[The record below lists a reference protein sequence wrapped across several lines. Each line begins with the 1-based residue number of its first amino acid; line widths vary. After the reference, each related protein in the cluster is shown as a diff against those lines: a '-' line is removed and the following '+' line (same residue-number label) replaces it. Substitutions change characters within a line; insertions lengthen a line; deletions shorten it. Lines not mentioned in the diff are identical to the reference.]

1 MGEFGWAYVQCDDE
15 ISVAVG
21 PTGSL
26 QFHSGSNLLS
36 GSEELIY
43 LPDSNTL
50 NMTGTLN
57 ISGTINANFMNIEV
71 TNKNV
76 INLSASGDT
85 KFGNTIDDV
94 HEFTGSIRVTGGLG
108 LNYYKITGEPAS
120 PYTILSTD
128 YIIGVSSS
136 QYVSLTLPSS
146 SVGAGKLYVV
156 KDEWSSFGT
165 GVGGGRP
172 AGQLIAISASAGG
185 NDTIDGNGTY
195 EIKDGNNAAI
205 SLYTDGALGWWI
217 I

>member
-1 MGEFGWAYVQCDDE
+1 VGEFGWAYVQCDDE

-36 GSEELIY
+36 GSENLVF

-50 NMTGTLN
+50 NMTGTINL
-57 ISGTINANFMNIEV
+57 SGTLNVDIMNIDV

-85 KFGNTIDDV
+85 KFGDTINDV
-94 HEFTGSIRVTGGLG
+94 HEFTGSLRVTGGLG
-108 LNYYKITGEPAS
+108 LNYHKVTSS
-120 PYTILSTD
+120 PYTILGTD
-128 YIIGVSSS
+128 YIIGVTSSN
-136 QYVSLTLPSS
+136 YVSLTLPSS
-146 SVGAGKLYVV
+146 SIGAGKLLVI
-156 KDEWSSFGT
+156 KDEYSSFPAGA
-165 GVGGGRP
+165 GGGRP
-172 AGQLIAISASAGG
+172 PDDLIAISASGG
-185 NDTIDGNGTY
+185 DTIDGNGTY
-195 EIKDGNNAAI
+195 EIKEGNNAAI